1 LYEEEKVIPVLLIN
15 SPFRVYEITV
25 KYFYIVYSTFFIT
38 KTKTTMKH
46 LIRNTAFALL
56 LGSTVASCK
65 KSASNETTA
74 AVLSQDE
81 KTLIV
86 AAGFN
91 GNWAEKTADGSYLIE
106 GDILLSAAQLNE
118 MAGTKP
124 DHEFIIANEEHYRTT
139 RIVSTPSTGQ
149 RIITV
154 RLGSGFPS
162 YYSTGLDQALARYN
176 NLNLKIRFQRVTSG
190 GNIVITGANL
200 GTTSTG
206 GCILGQASGFPTAS
220 GNPSSGFTLSTS
232 SCATSYLSTANKADE
247 VIAHEIGHCIGF
259 RHTDYMNRSSCG
271 QNANEGSAGVGAVH
285 IPGTPTTVTGSYNSW
300 MMACT
305 NNNPAFSASDGT
317 ALNYVY

>member
-1 LYEEEKVIPVLLIN
+1 M
-15 SPFRVYEITV
+15 
-25 KYFYIVYSTFFIT
+25 T
-38 KTKTTMKH
+38 K
-46 LIRNTAFALL
+46 LIRNTALALL
-56 LGSTVASCK
+56 LAGTFVSCK
-65 KSASNETTA
+65 KTA
-74 AVLSQDE
+74 NTQADANALSQDE
-81 KTLIV
+81 RAMIV

-91 GNWAEKTADGSYLIE
+91 GNWAERAADGNYLIE
-106 GDILLSAAQLNE
+106 GDMLLSAAELNE
-118 MAGTKP
+118 MAGAGSA
-124 DHEFIIANEEHYRTT
+124 HELVVASEEHYRTT
-139 RIVSTPSTGQ
+139 RIVSTPATGQ

-190 GNIVITGANL
+190 GNIVISGANL
-200 GTTSTG
+200 GTSGG

-232 SCATSYLSTANKADE
+232 SCATTYLNTANKADE
-247 VIAHEIGHCIGF
+247 VMAHEIGHCIGF

-271 QNANEGSAGVGAVH
+271 QNANEGSAGVGAVW

-305 NNNPAFSASDGT
+305 NSNPAFSASDGT